1 MQPSFLSCSVLF
13 RCRGRM
19 ADDRAFLIVFTAVA
33 VFMSLNVDRTS
44 TSTYEL
50 AVDGSPH
57 DCQVMLPFSV
67 HLSSGHAVMGSG
79 ISYFICID
87 TIILVVQ

>member
-33 VFMSLNVDRTS
+33 VFMSLNVDRHPPVHTS
-44 TSTYEL
+44 WP
-50 AVDGSPH
+50 VDGSPH

-87 TIILVVQ
+87 TIIIVVQ